1 MSGMS
6 LLNTYRFI
14 TDAPLNRG
22 RRASAF
28 VRFAKWQVGSR
39 LVPGRVVHDWV
50 NGSQF
55 LVGQGERGL
64 TGNIYN
70 GLHEFEDMGFLLH
83 FLRPADLFVDVG
95 ANAGS
100 FTILASSVIGAR
112 TVAFEPIPST
122 FERLEENVRLN
133 DIDAL
138 VTCVNGG
145 VAASGGRITFT
156 TGDDAMNHVAA
167 PGAETDTGMSVEVTT
182 LDTALHGEDPALIKI
197 DVEGFELPVLEG
209 ATRTLERPGLRAV
222 IAELN
227 GGGRRYGFDDVRV
240 VELLRDVGFEP
251 LSYDP
256 LGRAL
261 SGSDGTAAESKNVL
275 FIRDREFVED
285 RVVSA
290 PDVAVLDQ
298 SF

>member
-1 MSGMS
+1 MS

-14 TDAPLNRG
+14 TDAPQNQGHRT
-22 RRASAF
+22 SAF

-70 GLHEFEDMGFLLH
+70 GLHEFEDMGSLLH

-100 FTILASSVIGAR
+100 FTILASSVTGAR

-133 DIDAL
+133 DIEAL

-145 VAASGGRITFT
+145 VAATEGRITFT

-209 ATRTLERPGLRAV
+209 ATRTIERPGLRAV

-227 GGGRRYGFDDVRV
+227 G
-240 VELLRDVGFEP
+240 
-251 LSYDP
+251 
-256 LGRAL
+256 
-261 SGSDGTAAESKNVL
+261 
-275 FIRDREFVED
+275 
-285 RVVSA
+285 
-290 PDVAVLDQ
+290 
-298 SF
+298 